1 MLRGGGHINNFT
13 PQTTNLQIKTNS
25 VLNSA
30 DKVVLTFLDE
40 TALSAG
46 TLVLYFNS
54 RVEFELQS
62 CMSGKQAISN
72 VPKTVDKIWTVQR
85 SQDDIMIDCNDVKV
99 VNFKLSSCS
108 HQDRSVYGRQIAK
121 VIFEE
126 TDTAS
131 DSYRTRGT
139 TTMIF
144 YWHRRMHFIKY
155 NPIVYNLLRDASG
168 R

>member
-1 MLRGGGHINNFT
+1 MRGGAYIKNFT

-25 VLNSA
+25 ALNSA
-30 DKVVLTFLDE
+30 DKVILTFLD
-40 TALSAG
+40 AAAHPAG

-54 RVEFELQS
+54 RIEFELQS

-72 VPKTVDKIWTVQR
+72 LPMTVDKVWMVQR

-108 HQDRSVYGRQIAK
+108 HQDRSVYDRQISK
-121 VIFEE
+121 VMFEE

-139 TTMIF
+139 KTMFFVAVECI
-144 YWHRRMHFIKY
+144 
-155 NPIVYNLLRDASG
+155 ASG
-168 R
+168 LIQ